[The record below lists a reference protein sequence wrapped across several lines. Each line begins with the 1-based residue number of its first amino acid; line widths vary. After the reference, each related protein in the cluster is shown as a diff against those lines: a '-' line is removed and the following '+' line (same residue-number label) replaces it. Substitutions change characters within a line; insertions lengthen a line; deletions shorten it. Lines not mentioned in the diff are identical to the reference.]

1 MGVSFLMVNRYLG
14 NTGRVQKVIEPNDR
28 PAEISETREENKKI
42 PLPKHSGNGI
52 SHSFERIINR
62 FTNME
67 LEQEDLLLLLI
78 LFLLYRE
85 SGDRQFLITL
95 IAFLVL

>member
-1 MGVSFLMVNRYLG
+1 MGVSFLMVNRYFG
-14 NTGRVQKVIEPNDR
+14 NTGRVQKISEPNVR
-28 PAEISETREENKKI
+28 TEEIGGAKEESKKI
-42 PLPKHSGNGI
+42 PLPKRSGNGI
-52 SHSFERIINR
+52 SYSFERIINR

-67 LEQEDLLLLLI
+67 LEQEDLILLLI